1 MPLENKSICHFKTN
15 IMLQKLALAST
26 ITLLCVASFTS
37 CVSSKKYKSA
47 VAQSDSLR
55 TANSD
60 LTAKVNGLQK
70 ELDDSKANADKAS
83 KDLAA
88 YKQDCE
94 ATKQK
99 LEAARGK
106 MQAEYDNLQ
115 EVAKKIEEAVA
126 DFKSKGVDVVT
137 KDGIIYVDMADNL
150 LYKTG
155 SWSVNKEGKKALG
168 ALASA
173 LNDYPKLKVVV
184 QGNTDDK
191 KYKNIWD
198 NWTLSTERANEV
210 VRILSDKYK
219 VDATRLTAAGKGK
232 YNPVEDNASEAGRA
246 KNRRTEIILNPDWEK
261 IWESVQSSK

>member
-1 MPLENKSICHFKTN
+1 MSLKTN
-15 IMLQKLALAST
+15 IMLQKLGLASI

-55 TANSD
+55 TANTD
-60 LTAKVNGLQK
+60 LTNKVNGLQK
-70 ELDDSKANADKAS
+70 ELDDSKTAADKAA

-94 ATKQK
+94 AAKQK
-99 LEAARGK
+99 LEAARAK
-106 MQAEYDNLQ
+106 MQAEYDKIE

-126 DFKSKGVDVVT
+126 DFKNKGVDVVT
-137 KDGIIYVDMADNL
+137 KDGVIYVDMADNL

-155 SWSVNKEGKKALG
+155 SSTVGKDGKKALG

-173 LNDYPKLKVVV
+173 LNDYPKLKVTV

-191 KYKNIWD
+191 KYKNI
-198 NWTLSTERANEV
+198 NIL
-210 VRILSDKYK
+210 ILSIRFQKKD
-219 VDATRLTAAGKGK
+219 
-232 YNPVEDNASEAGRA
+232 
-246 KNRRTEIILNPDWEK
+246 
-261 IWESVQSSK
+261 